1 MHGFEFVQGNNS
13 DLFIVKDVEEKK
25 NLVFKWFDK
34 EEIIEDNIRPAFLNE
49 KLISMIEEKKTNKKK
64 SQIGVEYNEKKRY

>member
-34 EEIIEDNIRPAFLNE
+34 EEIIEDNIIPAFLNE
-49 KLISMIEEKKTNKKK
+49 KLISMIEEKNK
-64 SQIGVEYNEKKRY
+64 